1 MQLFFRR
8 FGETGSQPVV
18 ILHGLFGI
26 SDNWVSYARRLSQQ
40 GFEVFVPDQR
50 NHGQSP
56 QSDIFNY
63 LALTDDLFDF
73 IDENEIEDPIIIG
86 HSMGGKVAMRFVL
99 ENPLMVK
106 RLIVVDISLKAYGPR
121 TQHSNIIKAM
131 QSINLA
137 EVKTR
142 HEVEEKLSLF
152 LKEARIRQFI
162 LKNLHRKGKEEFE
175 WRLYYEGIA
184 NSLTEMFDAID
195 TSIKFNKPTLFIK
208 GGASDYILLED
219 FDQIRYNFPNAE
231 IITIENASHWVHV
244 ETAEKF
250 YQLTSGF
257 AEGTPTWYQKI
268 LDGENEG
275 GLLKA

>member
-8 FGETGSQPVV
+8 FGKAGSQPVV
-18 ILHGLFGI
+18 ILHGLFGN

-40 GFEVFVPDQR
+40 GFEVFIPDQR

-56 QSDIFNY
+56 HSDNFNY

-99 ENPLMVK
+99 ENPLLVK
-106 RLIVVDISLKAYGPR
+106 KLVVVDISLKAYGPR
-121 TQHSNIIKAM
+121 KQHLSFIKAM
-131 QSINLA
+131 ESIDIA
-137 EVKTR
+137 KVKTR
-142 HEVEEKLSLF
+142 HEVEEKLSSF
-152 LKEARIRQFI
+152 IQEPRIRQFI
-162 LKNLHRKGKEEFE
+162 LKNLHRKGKGEFE
-175 WRLYYEGIA
+175 WRLNYEGIK
-184 NSLTEMFDAID
+184 NSLSNMFDAID
-195 TSIKFNKPTLFIK
+195 TSIKFSKPTLFIK
-208 GGASDYILLED
+208 GGSSDYILLED

-244 ETAEKF
+244 EVAEKF

-257 AEGTPTWYQKI
+257 TEGTPSWYQKV
-268 LDGENEG
+268 LDNEG
-275 GLLKA
+275 GEGVIKE